1 MPCIQEN
8 DDQMLGFWSS
18 SAISVLCRLKFWV
31 EFRII
36 WMTIDHG
43 PLRVGKN
50 YIWIM
55 HWEPH
60 VSIKRKNHREI
71 PLYVCSLMG
80 SCNHVGISR
89 NNFFLRTVCS
99 VPLLLNLEFP
109 IHGMTI
115 IDLSSCSA
123 WILNLIRKQ
132 REMIEIL
139 NSFHHSSYS
148 HNLQTLSSSQCI
160 FCTFL
165 PPIFCIHWDFDMFQF
180 ILLGCLQVNHLALI
194 IIIIVI
200 AILNNVI
207 FPGTPTRGPGCPSP
221 KSRSWRAISRWT
233 WSPSQTVI
241 AIWSVLPFW

>member
-1 MPCIQEN
+1 
-8 DDQMLGFWSS
+8 
-18 SAISVLCRLKFWV
+18 
-31 EFRII
+31 
-36 WMTIDHG
+36 
-43 PLRVGKN
+43 
-50 YIWIM
+50 
-55 HWEPH
+55 
-60 VSIKRKNHREI
+60 
-71 PLYVCSLMG
+71 MG

-165 PPIFCIHWDFDMFQF
+165 PPIFCIHWDLDMFQF

-194 IIIIVI
+194 IIIIII

-207 FPGTPTRGPGCPSP
+207 FQVHRPGVRAAPVPRTGAGELFQGGLNHHLKPS
-221 KSRSWRAISRWT
+221 
-233 WSPSQTVI
+233 SPYDQYCHFDNQNHYHDI
-241 AIWSVLPFW
+241 FLPSLSL

>member
-1 MPCIQEN
+1 
-8 DDQMLGFWSS
+8 
-18 SAISVLCRLKFWV
+18 
-31 EFRII
+31 
-36 WMTIDHG
+36 
-43 PLRVGKN
+43 
-50 YIWIM
+50 M

-148 HNLQTLSSSQCI
+148 HNLQTLSSPQCI

-165 PPIFCIHWDFDMFQF
+165 PSPSPSSTTSFSRYTDPGSGLPQSQEQELESYFKVD
-180 ILLGCLQVNHLALI
+180 LI
-194 IIIIVI
+194 TISNRHHHMISI
-200 AILNNVI
+200 AILITITVTI
-207 FPGTPTRGPGCPSP
+207 MTMTM
-221 KSRSWRAISRWT
+221 ISFCHHCHCKNFQGSSSYF
-233 WSPSQTVI
+233 SPSQLQSAYSGVQSGE
-241 AIWSVLPFW
+241 WW